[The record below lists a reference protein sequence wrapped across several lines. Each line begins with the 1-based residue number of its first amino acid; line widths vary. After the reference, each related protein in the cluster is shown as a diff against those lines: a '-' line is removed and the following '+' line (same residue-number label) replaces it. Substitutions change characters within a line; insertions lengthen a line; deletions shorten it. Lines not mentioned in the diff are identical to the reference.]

1 MKQVPKVKEQHV
13 HRNNIHRRVVTD
25 SLSSKHVYFDQ
36 NYTFII
42 HSPLGMSLGTSEGTS
57 EGKSEGK
64 LLSLGASVGSG
75 VGASVGCK

>member
-1 MKQVPKVKEQHV
+1 MPVHQNNVHAKRCYLSPKRFLSISQQV
-13 HRNNIHRRVVTD
+13 
-25 SLSSKHVYFDQ
+25 
-36 NYTFII
+36 II